1 MSAPRDFAMSDP
13 TPTFTASLPGIGGV
27 LRAAVDDFRVEEVPS
42 YEPCGQGEHTYARIE
57 KRGLTTPMAVEHIAR
72 ALGVNPRDVGY
83 AGLKDRHATTVQ
95 WLSLPRTDPAS
106 VLALELPG
114 IRVLEAA
121 RHGNKLRT
129 GHLKG
134 NRFTL
139 RVTGLDDLDEA
150 LRRTA
155 PIADA
160 LTRDGVPN
168 YYGEQ
173 RFGRDGDNFARG
185 AAWLRGESPAPR
197 EHFQRKLLASSV
209 QSELFNRCLAER
221 VTRGELSRWVDGD
234 LAVRHAHGR
243 PWLVTEAEA
252 EALYPSFEASATG
265 PMFGPKMPVAGAAL
279 GEREAAVLAAS
290 GVSLTDL
297 GRAGELAEGARRAV
311 RVRAEGLAVTRE
323 DDALCFAFTLP
334 AGAYATVVLREFMK
348 LDPVDGLK
356 PIGAGGIQPAL
367 KAWSDEPR

>member
-1 MSAPRDFAMSDP
+1 MSDP
-13 TPTFTASLPGIGGV
+13 TPTLTASLPGIGGV

-83 AGLKDRHATTVQ
+83 AGLKDRHAP
-95 WLSLPRTDPAS
+95 PRCSGSPCPA
-106 VLALELPG
+106 P
-114 IRVLEAA
+114 
-121 RHGNKLRT
+121 
-129 GHLKG
+129 
-134 NRFTL
+134 TL
-139 RVTGLDDLDEA
+139 RACWRLSSRAFACSRPRGTATSSARGTSRATASPSGSRGLDDLDEA

-252 EALYPSFEASATG
+252 AALYPSFEASATG